1 MSYLIATIGIVAF
14 WLVGGGRRARA
25 WQCATYAGCACPTP
39 LDSSHDEA

>member
-25 WQCATYAGCACPTP
+25 QSERLEHWYGRT
-39 LDSSHDEA
+39 L